1 MIFDETLKKFIKELE
16 KERDTCSPDKY
27 GYVESDVYKKV
38 IKRLKNILSNK
49 LLHIKYEDYIKHS
62 KEGALVLIKDLC
74 IGYDG
79 CSTIPELKK
88 FIDEI
93 RAIALLGLIQKK

>member
-1 MIFDETLKKFIKELE
+1 MTLNKE
-16 KERDTCSPDKY
+16 
-27 GYVESDVYKKV
+27 
-38 IKRLKNILSNK
+38 
-49 LLHIKYEDYIKHS
+49 YENYIKHS

-79 CSTIPELKK
+79 YNTITELKK

-93 RAIALLGLIQKK
+93 RDIALLGLKQKK